1 MEPVCMVLL
10 WLGLIHSD
18 VDPDFHIGLRVDKNY
33 SLYTMCLC
41 NMARKVSGICVWYE
55 TAVQLSRWRLVG
67 SLSVRDLGSVGV
79 EAKFVGV
86 ESGMMHPTLREER
99 QANWR

>member
-1 MEPVCMVLL
+1 VEPVCMVLL

-55 TAVQLSRWRLVG
+55 TAVQLSRWRLEG
-67 SLSVRDLGSVGV
+67 PCQSVIWGQLGS
-79 EAKFVGV
+79 KPSSLGV
-86 ESGMMHPTLREER
+86 ESGKMHPTLREQR